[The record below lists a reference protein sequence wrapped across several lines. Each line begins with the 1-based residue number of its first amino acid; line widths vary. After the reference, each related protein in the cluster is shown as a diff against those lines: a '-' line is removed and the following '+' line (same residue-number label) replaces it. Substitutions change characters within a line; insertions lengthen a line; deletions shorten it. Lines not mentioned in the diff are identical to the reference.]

1 MITPSNLALLLVL
14 TIVATAVIT
23 AIFIRPEWFG
33 LEDGEEENN
42 GRDND

>member
-1 MITPSNLALLLVL
+1 MITPSNLTLLLVL

-33 LEDGEEENN
+33 LEDREEENN

>member
-42 GRDND
+42 GQDND